1 MLMGTFTAL
10 AGAFARWFVKTERQ
24 LPERMGMRDHALP
37 TVASHKSARLI
48 SRDRVTSAVRAPFT
62 EFEHDAG
69 PGESARRRAACAERS
84 GSCWCVPTA
93 WACAPARA

>member
-24 LPERMGMRDHALP
+24 LPERMGMRDLALL

-69 PGESARRRAACAERS
+69 PGEVSDHLLRLRAAPGVLSTDGRVMRS
-84 GSCWCVPTA
+84 RHGG
-93 WACAPARA
+93 